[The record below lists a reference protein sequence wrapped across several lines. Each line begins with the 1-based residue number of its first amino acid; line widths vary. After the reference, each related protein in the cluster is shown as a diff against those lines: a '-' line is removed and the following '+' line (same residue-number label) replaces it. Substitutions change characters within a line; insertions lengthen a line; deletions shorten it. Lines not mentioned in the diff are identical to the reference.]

1 MCYLCGAIVKVLNKN
16 SIMIVTGSTFRS
28 NQSRYVS
35 AAYRGE
41 DVVVKTRVGCYRIVP
56 VRSEKS
62 FRHYDLMEEF
72 RGSVKEAVE
81 ALDGKRS
88 LNPAELL
95 SDELHRAN
103 NQLL

>member
-1 MCYLCGAIVKVLNKN
+1 
-16 SIMIVTGSTFRS
+16 MIVTGSTFRT

-41 DVVVKTRVGCYRIVP
+41 DVVVKTRLGCFRIVP
-56 VRSEKS
+56 VRSEDHVK
-62 FRHYDLMEEF
+62 HYDLMEEF

-95 SDELHRAN
+95 SDELHRDGKS
-103 NQLL
+103 L

>member
-1 MCYLCGAIVKVLNKN
+1 MIVKG
-16 SIMIVTGSTFRS
+16 TTFRS

-56 VRSEKS
+56 IAPELPLKG
-62 FRHYDLMEEF
+62 YDLMEEF
-72 RGSVKEAVE
+72 RGSVKEAME
-81 ALDGKRS
+81 ALEGKRS
-88 LNPAELL
+88 LKPAEQL